1 MTNIT
6 ELRHDFNKAQE
17 LIYCI
22 LNDSEHAVMNP
33 KHLHHAEANTAFR
46 QLEQYVQ
53 NLIDQIAKLQR
64 KTA

>member
-1 MTNIT
+1 MNNIKD
-6 ELRHDFNKAQE
+6 LRDDFNAGQAM
-17 LIYCI
+17 IYCI

-33 KHLHHAEANTAFR
+33 KHLHHAEANAAFR

>member
-17 LIYCI
+17 LIYEI
-22 LNDSEHAVMNP
+22 LNDSEHAVLNQ
-33 KHLHHAEANTAFR
+33 KHPMHTEASIAF
-46 QLEQYVQ
+46 QKLELYVQ

-64 KTA
+64 KSA